1 VSNPMGYSLRRS
13 TGGRAWWSPSPP
25 WPTLLCARRP
35 ACERASSAPLFAD
48 QNAGQWSVALNRTLS
63 GRDAWLSGSAWPPWR
78 GTLAQRTGAGPTG
91 QQDLQLAEQLPQG
104 QADATRFGE
113 RSRSRVT
120 KPCATKTSVT
130 WWCQPTQPRPSK
142 RAAGLLGD
150 RVDRHRKLA
159 VGGLAAAC
167 PSTGAAPHRAAAV
180 LGKAGVVGHP
190 QGRLQRRGHHLSQP
204 SAHRPPVPREDGDEV
219 VQRLVVHLAEPG
231 GHRLDRLA
239 ATVQQQP
246 AQVALRQGAPISA
259 CKRGEDVVGQG
270 LQASTNPG
278 QLGGCEATHG
288 LLPCPWT
295 GDETSPHPLSVN
307 RRPDG
312 AS

>member
-35 ACERASSAPLFAD
+35 AWERASSAPLFAD
-48 QNAGQWSVALNRTLS
+48 QNAANGRSRLIGTLS

-159 VGGLAAAC
+159 VGGLAPAC
-167 PSTGAAPHRAAAV
+167 PSTGAAPPPSSCRPWESRCRRPPTRSAAA
-180 LGKAGVVGHP
+180 
-190 QGRLQRRGHHLSQP
+190 
-204 SAHRPPVPREDGDEV
+204 PPVI
-219 VQRLVVHLAEPG
+219 
-231 GHRLDRLA
+231 
-239 ATVQQQP
+239 
-246 AQVALRQGAPISA
+246 ISA
-259 CKRGEDVVGQG
+259 SRRRTGRQSHGK
-270 LQASTNPG
+270 T
-278 QLGGCEATHG
+278 ATKW
-288 LLPCPWT
+288 CSAW
-295 GDETSPHPLSVN
+295 
-307 RRPDG
+307 
-312 AS
+312 